1 MPVMVDF
8 NLKDR
13 VALVTGASRGL
24 GRHFAQ
30 VLAKSGAAVALA
42 ARDEARLVEAVAE
55 ISQAGGKAIA
65 VPLDVTDGKSV
76 RDCMAAAE
84 RALGPVDILVNNAG
98 IAISKPLLEH
108 SETDWDRVL
117 DTNLKGAWL
126 MSREAASRWIEL
138 RRPGRIINIS
148 SLLALR
154 TIRNVPSYNAAKA
167 GLDHLTRTLAVELA
181 RYGITVNAIAPGY
194 VETDM
199 NRNFLRSETGKALIA
214 RIPLG
219 RAGEPADLDGALL
232 LLASDA
238 GAYVNGAVLPVD
250 GGHAVSVV

>member
-1 MPVMVDF
+1 MADF
-8 NLKDR
+8 TLVGR

-24 GRHFAQ
+24 GRHFAG
-30 VLAKSGAAVALA
+30 VLAKAGAAVALA
-42 ARDEARLVEAVAE
+42 ARDEALLAEVAAEIGAAGGRAVA
-55 ISQAGGKAIA
+55 IA
-65 VPLDVTDGKSV
+65 LDVASGKSV
-76 RDCMAAAE
+76 RSCVEEAE
-84 RALGPVDILVNNAG
+84 RALGPLDILVNNAG
-98 IAISKPLLEH
+98 IAVSKPLLEH
-108 SETDWDRVL
+108 SEEDWDRVL

-126 MSREAASRWIEL
+126 MSREAAARWIQL
-138 RRPGRIINIS
+138 RRGGRIVNIS

-154 TIRNVPSYNAAKA
+154 TIRNVPSYTAAKA

-199 NRNFLRSETGKALIA
+199 NRAFLRSETGKALIA

-238 GAYVNGAVLPVD
+238 GAYLNGVVLPVD

>member
-1 MPVMVDF
+1 MADF
-8 NLKDR
+8 NLAGR

-24 GRHFAQ
+24 GRHFAT
-30 VLAKSGAAVALA
+30 VLAKAGAAVALA
-42 ARDEARLVEAVAE
+42 ARNEPLLAEAVAE
-55 ISQAGGKAIA
+55 IAAAQGKAVA
-65 VPLDVTDGKSV
+65 LPLDVANGKSV
-76 RDCMAAAE
+76 RRCVEEAE
-84 RALGPVDILVNNAG
+84 RALGPIDILVNNAG

-108 SETDWDRVL
+108 SEEDWDRVL

-126 MSREAASRWIEL
+126 MSREAASRWIAL
-138 RRPGRIINIS
+138 RRGGRIINIS

-167 GLDHLTRTLAVELA
+167 GLDHLTRTLAIELA

-199 NRNFLRSETGKALIA
+199 NRGFLRSDAGKALVA

-219 RAGEPADLDGALL
+219 RAGAPEDLDGALL
-232 LLASDA
+232 LLSSDA
-238 GAYVNGAVLPVD
+238 GAYLNGVVLPVD
-250 GGHAVSVV
+250 GGHAVSAI

>member
-1 MPVMVDF
+1 MADF
-8 NLKDR
+8 NLAGR

-24 GRHFAQ
+24 GRHFAM
-30 VLAKSGAAVALA
+30 VLAKAGASVALA
-42 ARDEARLVEAVAE
+42 ARHEAPLAEAVA
-55 ISQAGGKAIA
+55 AIGREQGNA
-65 VPLDVTDGKSV
+65 VALPLDVTDGKSV
-76 RDCMAAAE
+76 RRCVAEAE
-84 RALGPVDILVNNAG
+84 RALGPIDILVNNAG

-108 SETDWDRVL
+108 SEEDWDRVL

-126 MSREAASRWIEL
+126 MSREATARWIEL
-138 RRPGRIINIS
+138 RRGGRIINIS

-199 NRNFLRSETGKALIA
+199 NRGFLRSDTGKALIA
-214 RIPLG
+214 RIPAG
-219 RAGEPADLDGALL
+219 RVGTPEDLDGALL
-232 LLASDA
+232 LLASEA
-238 GAYVNGAVLPVD
+238 GAYLTGVVLPVD

>member
-1 MPVMVDF
+1 MADF
-8 NLKDR
+8 TLNGR

-24 GRHFAQ
+24 GRHFAG
-30 VLAKSGAAVALA
+30 VLAKAGAAVALA
-42 ARDEARLVEAVAE
+42 ARDENRLAEAVAE
-55 ISQAGGKAIA
+55 IERAGGKAVAI
-65 VPLDVTDGKSV
+65 PLDVTDGRSV

-84 RALGPVDILVNNAG
+84 RALGSVDILVNNAG
-98 IAISKPLLEH
+98 IAVSKPLLEH

-154 TIRNVPSYNAAKA
+154 TIRNVPSYTAAKA
-167 GLDHLTRTLAVELA
+167 GLDHLTRTLAIELA

-199 NRNFLRSETGKALIA
+199 NRGFLRSDTGKALIA

-219 RAGEPADLDGALL
+219 RVGAPQDLDGALL
-232 LLASDA
+232 LLSSDA